1 MSLDAMESEIAG
13 IRAQAAD
20 LTDDYTRTQAEI
32 AADPNLTDSGKADA
46 LAPFH
51 EQMKEGVAALH
62 QKEKAVVKSKR
73 EALER
78 SLYGTTGCAS
88 DISGFREA
96 QLIAVR
102 LNDDDEAHAMYLN
115 AVRSDDNVLARAIFQ
130 QAQSGTKGW
139 DKVTREHLTQNPTV
153 KTTLAD
159 LEAIR
164 QHEQSGGLGTAANYM
179 TPSLSTARSGMPQFL
194 ETRQYR

>member
-13 IRAQAAD
+13 IRAKAAD
-20 LTDDYTRTQAEI
+20 LNDDYARTQAEI
-32 AADPNLTDSGKADA
+32 SADPNLTDAGKSDA

-51 EQMKEGVAALH
+51 EQLKASVAALH

-78 SLYGTTGCAS
+78 SLYGTSGYAS

-96 QLIAVR
+96 QLIALR
-102 LNDDDEAHAMYLN
+102 LNDDDEAHAMYVN
-115 AVRSDDNVLARAIFQ
+115 ALRSDDNTLARAIFQ
-130 QAQSGTKGW
+130 QAGTKGW
-139 DKVTREHLTQNPTV
+139 DKVTREHLTHNPSV

-164 QHEQSGGLGTAANYM
+164 QYEQSGGLGAAVNYM
-179 TPSLSTARSGMPQFL
+179 TPTLSTTRTGLPSFL
-194 ETRQYR
+194 ETR

>member
-1 MSLDAMESEIAG
+1 MSLDAMESEIADL
-13 IRAQAAD
+13 RAKAAN
-20 LTDDYTRTQAEI
+20 LADDYSRTQADI
-32 AADPNLTDSGKADA
+32 AADPNLTDSGKAEA

-62 QKEKAVVKSKR
+62 QREKAVVKSKR
-73 EALER
+73 ETLER
-78 SLYGTTGCAS
+78 SLYGTTGYAS

-102 LNDDDEAHAMYLN
+102 LNNDDEAHAMYLN
-115 AVRSDDNVLARAIFQ
+115 ALRSDDIVLARAIFQ
-130 QAQSGTKGW
+130 QAQSGKGW
-139 DKVTREHLTQNPTV
+139 DKVTREHLTRNPTI
-153 KTTLAD
+153 KNTLAD

-164 QHEQSGGLGTAANYM
+164 RHEQSGGFGTAVNYM
-179 TPSLSTARSGMPQFL
+179 TPSLTTARSGMPPFV

>member
-1 MSLDAMESEIAG
+1 MSLDSMESEIAG
-13 IRAQAAD
+13 LRAKAAD
-20 LTDDYTRTQAEI
+20 LADDYARTQAEV
-32 AADPNLTDSGKADA
+32 AADPNLTDSGKAEA

-51 EQMKEGVAALH
+51 EELKTRVAALH
-62 QKEKAVVKSKR
+62 QQEKAVVKNKR

-78 SLYGTTGCAS
+78 SLYGTTGYAS

-115 AVRSDDNVLARAIFQ
+115 ALRSDDKVLARAIFQ
-130 QAQSGTKGW
+130 QAQSGKGW
-139 DKVTREHLTQNPTV
+139 DKVTREHLSRNPSI

-164 QHEQSGGLGTAANYM
+164 RHEQSGGFGTAVNYM
-179 TPSLSTARSGMPQFL
+179 TQPLTTARTGMPQFL

>member
-1 MSLDAMESEIAG
+1 MESEIADL
-13 IRAQAAD
+13 RAKAAN
-20 LTDDYTRTQAEI
+20 LADDYSRTQADI
-32 AADPNLTDSGKADA
+32 AADPNLTDSGKAEA

-62 QKEKAVVKSKR
+62 QREKAVVKSKR
-73 EALER
+73 ETLER
-78 SLYGTTGCAS
+78 SLYGTTGYAS

-102 LNDDDEAHAMYLN
+102 LNNDDEAHAMYLN
-115 AVRSDDNVLARAIFQ
+115 ALRSDDNVLARAIFQ
-130 QAQSGTKGW
+130 QAQSGKGW
-139 DKVTREHLTQNPTV
+139 DKVTREHLTRNPTI
-153 KTTLAD
+153 KNTLAD

-164 QHEQSGGLGTAANYM
+164 RHEQSGGFGTAVNYM
-179 TPSLSTARSGMPQFL
+179 TPSLTTARSGMPPFV

>member
-1 MSLDAMESEIAG
+1 MSLESMESEISG
-13 IRAQAAD
+13 LRAKAAD
-20 LTDDYTRTQAEI
+20 LADDYARTQAEV
-32 AADPNLTDSGKADA
+32 AADPNLTDSGKAEA

-51 EQMKEGVAALH
+51 EELKTRVAALH
-62 QKEKAVVKSKR
+62 QQEKAVVKNKR

-78 SLYGTTGCAS
+78 SLYGTTGSAS

-115 AVRSDDNVLARAIFQ
+115 ALRSDDNVLARAIFQ
-130 QAQSGTKGW
+130 QAQSGAKGW
-139 DKVTREHLTQNPTV
+139 DKVTREHLTRNPTV
-153 KTTLAD
+153 KTTVAD

-164 QHEQSGGLGTAANYM
+164 RHEQSGGFGAAVNYM
-179 TPSLSTARSGMPQFL
+179 VPAMSTARSGMPALL